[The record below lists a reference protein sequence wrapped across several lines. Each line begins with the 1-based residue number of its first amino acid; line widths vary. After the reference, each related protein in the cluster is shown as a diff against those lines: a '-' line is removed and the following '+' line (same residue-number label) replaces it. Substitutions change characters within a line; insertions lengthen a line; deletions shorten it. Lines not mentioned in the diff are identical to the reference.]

1 LVKFI
6 ATSKQNKYFDVGFTK
21 HHD

>member
-1 LVKFI
+1 VKFI